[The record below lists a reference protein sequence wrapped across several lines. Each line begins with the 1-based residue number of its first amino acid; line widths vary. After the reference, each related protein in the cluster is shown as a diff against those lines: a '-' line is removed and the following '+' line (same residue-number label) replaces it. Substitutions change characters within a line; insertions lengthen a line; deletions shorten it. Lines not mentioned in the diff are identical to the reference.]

1 MHKTIEEFLDRIDRC
16 DTLDALYDVVCDLRG
31 LLGVEHAV
39 YHSVNRFGKPYALAT
54 YSAPWAAYYEGETL
68 YRIDPVVLGAFQR
81 FHPYDWKSLDWDS
94 KQARHFFMEAQ
105 DGGVGNQGI
114 SVPIRGPH
122 GEFALF
128 SLSHKCSDRDWAQF
142 LGHFKSH
149 LLLIAHFLHQSVR
162 RLDAELGEYE
172 LVSLS
177 PREAESL
184 QLLGAGLNRG
194 RAAERLKISEHTLR
208 VYVESARHKLQ
219 ASNTTHAV
227 AKAVSSGLIAL

>member
-1 MHKTIEEFLDRIDRC
+1 MQPVIEGFLERIEQS
-16 DTLDALYDVVCDLRG
+16 DTLDDLYDAVCDLRG

-54 YSAPWAAYYEGETL
+54 YSAPWAAYYEGEML

-81 FHPYDWKSLDWDS
+81 FHPYDWKSLDWES
-94 KQARHFFMEAQ
+94 KQSRHFFLEAQ

-114 SVPIRGPH
+114 SVPIRGPM

-128 SLSHKCSDRDWAQF
+128 SLSHRCTDQDWARF
-142 LGHFKSH
+142 LGAHRSN
-149 LLLIAHFLHQSVR
+149 LLLIGHFLHEAVR
-162 RLDAELGEYE
+162 RLDEAPLEPELIN
-172 LVSLS
+172 LS
-177 PREAESL
+177 PRETESL

-194 RAAERLKISEHTLR
+194 RVAERLEISEHTLR

-227 AKAVSSGLIAL
+227 AKAVSNGLIAL